1 MLFQKTLDSL
11 INNVNGKYVDCTFG
25 QGGHSRGILSRLS
38 TKGALASFDLD
49 ELAEIEAKKIKNPN
63 FSFHKTNFK
72 NITDYFSDNE
82 LDGILIDC
90 GVSSPQI
97 DEPSRGFSFMKDGP
111 LDMRFGKEAE
121 VSCENIINDYAYED
135 LERIFKEY
143 GEEIE
148 SKRIAKEIVT
158 KREQNRIVSTKQ
170 LSSIIEDIKKIK
182 TKKNPATKVFQALR
196 IEVNKELDNLRICLD
211 SAKRLLRKNGRLVV
225 ISFHSLEDR
234 IVKNCF
240 KTEERLHEKDLP
252 LFSEQVQKK
261 KFSVSNVITPEKHEL
276 TLNIRA
282 RSAKMRVVTKL

>member
-1 MLFQKTLDSL
+1 MFQKALDSL
-11 INNVNGKYVDCTFG
+11 VNNVNGKYVDCTFG
-25 QGGHSRGILSRLS
+25 RGGHSRGILSLLS
-38 TKGALASFDLD
+38 KKGALTSFDLD

-63 FSFHKTNFK
+63 FIFYKTNFS
-72 NITDYFSDNE
+72 NIADYFSDNE

-111 LDMRFGKEAE
+111 LDMRFGKQVET
-121 VSCENIINDYAYED
+121 SCENIVNDYSYED

-148 SKRIAKEIVT
+148 SKRIAKEIVI
-158 KREQNRIVSTKQ
+158 KREQERIVSTKQ
-170 LSSIIEDIKKIK
+170 LTNIIENIKKIK

-196 IEVNKELDNLRICLD
+196 IEVNKELDNLIICLN
-211 SAKRLLRKNGRLVV
+211 SAKRLLRKNGKLVV

-240 KTEERLHEKDLP
+240 KTEEPLHEKDLP
-252 LFSEQVQKK
+252 LFSEQVQRK
-261 KFSVSNVITPEKHEL
+261 KFLVSSVITADKHEL
-276 TLNIRA
+276 AINVRA

>member
-1 MLFQKTLDSL
+1 MFQKALDSL
-11 INNVNGKYVDCTFG
+11 VNNVNGKYVDCTFG
-25 QGGHSRGILSRLS
+25 QGGHSRGILSLLS
-38 TKGALASFDLD
+38 AKGALASFDLD

-63 FSFHKTNFK
+63 FIFYKTNFN
-72 NITDYFSDNE
+72 NIADYFSDNE

-97 DEPSRGFSFMKDGP
+97 DEPSRGFSFMKDGL
-111 LDMRFGKEAE
+111 LDMRFGKQVEA
-121 VSCENIINDYAYED
+121 SCENIVNDYSCED

-158 KREQNRIVSTKQ
+158 KREQDRIVSTKQ
-170 LSSIIEDIKKIK
+170 LSSIIENIKKIK

-196 IEVNKELDNLRICLD
+196 IEVNKELDNLKICLN
-211 SAKRLLRKNGRLVV
+211 SAKKLLKKNGKLVV

-240 KTEERLHEKDLP
+240 KTEEPLHEKDLP
-252 LFSEQVQKK
+252 LFSEQVKRK
-261 KFSVSNVITPEKHEL
+261 KFLVSSVITADKHEL
-276 TLNIRA
+276 AVNVRA